1 MSNPV
6 EALVAKWR
14 LFAADLRDTTGYN
27 TNYLCQRQVACLH
40 QCADELASALAS
52 LRSSPEVE
60 RNGIVSRI
68 VRGCGLDPDAIPYD
82 EGTDPVEHL
91 IRLFQHHREQAEADG
106 WQPVEQADV

>member
-1 MSNPV
+1 M
-6 EALVAKWR
+6 
-14 LFAADLRDTTGYN
+14 
-27 TNYLCQRQVACLH
+27 H